1 MRSMHD
7 YRLSHL
13 SDAALL
19 RELSK
24 LIVQDRVT
32 TATLLAHIAEV
43 DARRLYVPAGYPS
56 MHAYC
61 VEKLRL
67 SEDAAYKRIRAARA
81 ARRFPS
87 LFEAVAEGRLHL
99 AAVCLIAGHLTP
111 ENAGELIAAAID
123 RKKFEIEAWLARR
136 FPMAEPPAFVRPI
149 HPRPQLETVPTR
161 DEAAPPG
168 ARVVESMPFTVDPA
182 RPGDDR
188 LVSATTPKSD
198 SQLAPGPVAGVPTV
212 ASPMP
217 ERYLVQVAISKSTHD
232 KLLRAQA
239 LLSHAVPS
247 GNVAQVIDRA
257 LDALIVQLEKRKFGA
272 TKPLPQPAAPSVSKA
287 ARRPLSASRARHVP
301 ARIRRA
307 VWERDQGRCTFVSSS
322 GTRCGSRK
330 FLEYDHIEP
339 VARGGVASVAGVR
352 LRCRAHNQYEA
363 ERVFGAG
370 FMSLTR
376 EGARRGRPS
385 ATS

>member
-1 MRSMHD
+1 
-7 YRLSHL
+7 
-13 SDAALL
+13 
-19 RELSK
+19 
-24 LIVQDRVT
+24 
-32 TATLLAHIAEV
+32 
-43 DARRLYVPAGYPS
+43 

-168 ARVVESMPFTVDPA
+168 ARVVESMPITVDPA

-370 FMSLTR
+370 FMSLKR

>member
-7 YRLSHL
+7 FRLSHL

-19 RELSK
+19 RDLAK
-24 LIVQDRVT
+24 LVVQDRAT
-32 TATLLAHIAEV
+32 TASLLAHIAEI
-43 DARRLYVPAGYPS
+43 DARRLYVPAGYSS

-87 LFEAVAEGRLHL
+87 LFEAVAEGRIHL
-99 AAVCLIAGHLTP
+99 AGVCLIAGHLTP
-111 ENAGELIAAAID
+111 ENASELIEAAID

-149 HPRPQLETVPTR
+149 HPRPQLETVRVRDDVAPVGAPAAGPTL
-161 DEAAPPG
+161 G
-168 ARVVESMPFTVDPA
+168 GDPA
-182 RPGDDR
+182 RPDVD
-188 LVSATTPKSD
+188 LLSAATPPKIGG
-198 SQLAPGPVAGVPTV
+198 QLAPGPVAGVPTV

-257 LDALIVQLEKRKFGA
+257 LDALITQLEKRKFGSVQV
-272 TKPLPQPAAPSVSKA
+272 PSQPARSAPKA
-287 ARRPLSASRARHVP
+287 ARRPSSASRARHIP
-301 ARIRRA
+301 ARVRRA
-307 VWERDQGRCTFVSSS
+307 VWERDQGRCTFVSSN

-339 VARGGVASVAGVR
+339 VARGGVASVDGMR

-363 ERVFGAG
+363 ERTFGAG
-370 FMSLTR
+370 FMSLKR
-376 EGARRGRPS
+376 EEARHGRPS
-385 ATS
+385 AIS